1 MRSFRA
7 LAFAA
12 VATLAAM
19 PAHAQGALPTMLR
32 VLGVVYTPA
41 RPAAKALVIA
51 LNVEDFSA
59 AQAYTGGDGTFTLPQ
74 LKAGVYKVIA
84 VKQGFV
90 PAVTT
95 IVPTR
100 ADHRVNL
107 RLVDEKHAK
116 KDASQEIWEIRG
128 SLPPDV
134 LRELDAVMAEPAAAE
149 PMELPK
155 LRGEM
160 LSLAGVGTETT
171 RPAYAQTSL
180 GVQSRLG
187 EKWQLGFRGNLQ
199 RIDAPEQAGE
209 NSAVA
214 GSSVMSM
221 ELRSSATDSYR
232 VASTKS
238 WWRYRDAA
246 GWDGD
251 NQADIRAHDF
261 EWEHGDSR
269 VQIRYLAQDNLY
281 HPSAFDSDRIEIAG
295 DTPVL
300 QLGRSDLGV
309 SLRVTQESLR
319 APSASAMDPLRT
331 ADITANG
338 SVDVVPALT
347 LHYGLA
353 SRVGIDQSE
362 WAPKTGAQW
371 KVTKTTSIIASG
383 MYKVREDAGAASLLP
398 SIVLPDDAR
407 TLPRYTYSLG
417 FVSGRD
423 DNNRVSAIG
432 TVTAV
437 DAPMRVIFTDGFD
450 QFWDGLYVDS
460 GDVRRD
466 LRVTLRRDLGRLV
479 SFEITTAGGNASSP
493 LRDSRKDYVTAD
505 LQSRFRPTGTVIAVA
520 YREIH
525 QPDPAS
531 LAEYR
536 SERLNVRVSQ
546 SLYLPIDLQLLLG
559 VELARSENSPFL
571 VDVMTADGKSR
582 KYLGGVAVNF

>member
-7 LAFAA
+7 LAIAA
-12 VATLAAM
+12 VATIAAL
-19 PAHAQGALPTMLR
+19 PAHTQSVLPSMLR
-32 VLGVVYTPA
+32 VLGVVSTPA
-41 RPAAKALVIA
+41 RPASNALVIA

-59 AQAYTGGDGTFTLPQ
+59 VQAYTAVDGSFTLPQ
-74 LKAGVYKVIA
+74 LRAGVYKVIA

-116 KDASQEIWEIRG
+116 KNTAQEIWEIRG
-128 SLPPDV
+128 SLPPDI

-149 PMELPK
+149 PLEMPK

-160 LSLAGVGTETT
+160 FSLAGVGETA

-187 EKWQLGFRGNLQ
+187 EKWQLGFHGNLQ
-199 RIDAPEQAGE
+199 RIDAPQLAGTT
-209 NSAVA
+209 SPVA

-221 ELRSSATDSYR
+221 ELRSSETDSYR
-232 VASTKS
+232 LASTKS

-261 EWEHGDSR
+261 EWEHGESH
-269 VQIRYLAQDNLY
+269 VQIRYFAQANLY

-300 QLGRSDLGV
+300 QLGRGELGV
-309 SLRVTQESLR
+309 SLRVSQESLR
-319 APSASAMDPLRT
+319 AGSSSATDPLRT

-338 SVDVVPALT
+338 TVSVVPSLT
-347 LHYGLA
+347 VHYGLA
-353 SRVGIDQSE
+353 SRMGLDQSE
-362 WAPKTGAQW
+362 FAPKTGAEW
-371 KVTKTTSIIASG
+371 KLTKSTSLVASG

-398 SIVLPDDAR
+398 SIVLADDKR
-407 TLPRYTYSLG
+407 LLPKYSYSLG
-417 FVSGRD
+417 FVTGPD
-423 DNNRVSAIG
+423 DNNRVSAVG
-432 TVTAV
+432 TITAV
-437 DAPMRVIFTDGFD
+437 DAPMRVLFTDGFD
-450 QFWDGLYVDS
+450 QFWDGLYVDA

-466 LRVTLRRDLGRLV
+466 LRVSMRRDLGRLLSV
-479 SFEITTAGGNASSP
+479 EIVTAGGSATSP
-493 LRDSRKDYVTAD
+493 LHDARKDYVSAD

-531 LAEYR
+531 AAEYR
-536 SERLNVRVSQ
+536 SERLNVRVAQ

-559 VELARSENSPFL
+559 VELARSANSPFL
-571 VDVMTADGKSR
+571 VDVLTADGKSR